1 MFNFSFYYI
10 IPSLIFNFL
19 LLKINLSKIFF
30 NKKNFLINFFQ
41 NSNHKIFFRDLHNF
55 IIQKYVEKRKEE
67 TGSFKEG
74 HQYITPRTLLAIIR
88 VAQGLARLRFNE
100 EVEQMD
106 IDEALRLIEASRS
119 SINEDDTA
127 EKNTYNARTDSMS
140 SIFLIIRDM
149 CSSQSDK
156 TVGMQEIERKV
167 LSKGFK
173 IDALNDTIENY
184 ANLSIIYVNSSKT
197 EVTLI

>member
-1 MFNFSFYYI
+1 M
-10 IPSLIFNFL
+10 
-19 LLKINLSKIFF
+19 
-30 NKKNFLINFFQ
+30 
-41 NSNHKIFFRDLHNF
+41 HNF

-67 TGSFKEG
+67 TGNFKEG

-100 EVEQMD
+100 EVEQID

-119 SINEDDTA
+119 SINEDDTT
-127 EKNTYNARTDSMS
+127 EKKDYNAKMDTIS

-149 CSSQSDK
+149 CSSKTEK
-156 TVGMQEIERKV
+156 TVGMSEIERKV
-167 LSKGFK
+167 LSKGFS
-173 IDALNDTIENY
+173 IENLNETIENY
-184 ANLSIIYVNSSKT
+184 TNLSIIFVNKSRT